1 VENGGKMSFFSGSY
15 DGKLD
20 EKGRFVLPQ
29 NMRYGLVE
37 DGKLEFAIGL
47 GLGGCLTIY
56 KSSVIKKMMDKFQSK
71 QHLVKYQKFFTLFFS
86 TLHFTSCDKLGRIN
100 LPQRLKDTAGI
111 GKEVVLAGVLN
122 KIEIWPKQV
131 YERNLKNLLEGKDPE
146 LDLAKLTEEA
156 FELLADEKDEE
167 NDAE

>member
-1 VENGGKMSFFSGSY
+1 MENGGKMSFFSGSY